1 MHSHPIRFNVVFP
14 RNYEAKILESYSLL
28 NPLEKLHHFPAMLE
42 EGDRSGIYARVTA
55 HHGISWIGFFAM
67 GFESEHVARGLY
79 SCPDPNSLCVVVGGY
94 AYVINALHP
103 EEWMQ
108 LEQRPVMDVRPIPES
123 KLLLFIGATTIS
135 AVGESGQ
142 QWTTGRLSWEGITV
156 SEIDQHRLRGAGW
169 DALKDQEVPFEVD
182 LITGHHTGGTRPG
195 TRD

>member
-79 SCPDPNSLCVVVGGY
+79 SCPDRTS
-94 AYVINALHP
+94 
-103 EEWMQ
+103 
-108 LEQRPVMDVRPIPES
+108 S
-123 KLLLFIGATTIS
+123 
-135 AVGESGQ
+135 
-142 QWTTGRLSWEGITV
+142 
-156 SEIDQHRLRGAGW
+156 
-169 DALKDQEVPFEVD
+169 
-182 LITGHHTGGTRPG
+182 
-195 TRD
+195 